1 MLYTKLSLLAQE
13 NGFSQWAEADMA
25 ALVPRQEVR
34 DMCRADRCGR
44 WNNNWACP
52 PACGDLEAVAH
63 VIAGFSAGVLLQTT
77 GTLADDFD
85 YEAMEAIQRSHKHSF
100 DNYIRQARL
109 LLPESL
115 PLSAGP
121 CTVCRCCT
129 YPEKPCRFPQK
140 RVSSMEAYGLLVG
153 DICLRSGLRYNY
165 GPRTMTYTSCV
176 LYNEEVNRYDDAE
189 RDIP

>member
-1 MLYTKLSLLAQE
+1 
-13 NGFSQWAEADMA
+13 MA
-25 ALVPRQEVR
+25 AFLPRQEVR
-34 DMCRADRCGR
+34 DMCRADRCGK
-44 WNNNWACP
+44 WNANWACP
-52 PACGDLEAVAH
+52 PACGDLAAVAH

-100 DNYIRQARL
+100 DNYVRQARL

-121 CTVCRCCT
+121 CTVCLRCT

-153 DICLRSGLRYNY
+153 DICLKSGLRYNY